1 MIISILLFLL
11 FGAIAGW
18 LAGLIMKSKN
28 GLLWNIILG
37 IVGSFV
43 GGFIARLIFGE
54 TNGGLIISLLIAV
67 AGACLLIFIGRLL
80 KIVK

>member
-1 MIISILLFLL
+1 MVVSILLFLL
-11 FGAIAGW
+11 FGAVAGW
-18 LAGLIMKSKN
+18 LAGLIMKTKS

-43 GGFIARLIFGE
+43 GGFIASRILGVD
-54 TNGGLIISLLIAV
+54 GGNLIISLLIAV
-67 AGACLLIFIGRLL
+67 AGACLLIFIGKLL